1 MGAEEYGE
9 AITTIDIALLN
20 LLGRAYVIDHCVKH
34 TKDKYDKRNYRV
46 YVTEVLRAIY
56 VSVTGDTEVGRYAD
70 TLKSDSTS
78 SDKEEEKS
86 AEEIKASI
94 CAKLDKAGRE

>member
-9 AITTIDIALLN
+9 AITTINIALLN
-20 LLGRAYVIDHCVKH
+20 ILGRAYVIDHCVKQI
-34 TKDKYDKRNYRV
+34 KDKYDNRNYNV
-46 YVTEVLRAIY
+46 YVTEILRALY
-56 VSVTGDTEVGRYAD
+56 VSITGDNEVGRYVD
-70 TLKSDSTS
+70 TIRKSTNSEP
-78 SDKEEEKS
+78 EEEKS

>member
-9 AITTIDIALLN
+9 VITTINIALLN
-20 LLGRAYVIDHCVKH
+20 ILGRAYVIDHCVKQI
-34 TKDKYDKRNYRV
+34 KDKYDKRNYNV
-46 YVTEVLRAIY
+46 YVTEILRAIY
-56 VSVTGDTEVGRYAD
+56 VSITGDNEVGRYVD
-70 TLKSDSTS
+70 TIKSTNS
-78 SDKEEEKS
+78 EPVEEKS